1 MNNLG
6 SQVTRSI
13 LFEDEFEYGIDPN
26 TWVYDLGNGTDRGI
40 PGWGNGELQSY
51 TTENS
56 FTENGSLIIE
66 AREESLDNRAYT
78 SSRMTTRGTVS
89 FETGLLEVTAKM
101 PEGKGLWPAIWLLGD
116 NHFQVGWPNTGEIDI
131 AELKG
136 SEPSVTHTT
145 THWSNFDGSHL
156 YRGEATDTGQSLA
169 ESFHVYG
176 LEKTSTS
183 LSWLLDGDVIYTQNL
198 NTYPGGSEL
207 SESFYLLLNL
217 AVGGQWWDG
226 NPDGT
231 TTFPAR
237 MEIDSVKISS
247 LEYEINL
254 FSTSVA
260 DGSLVGTDDADRFTI
275 SLGKA
280 YISAQGAAD
289 QIILEPIGQWT
300 ELYVAE
306 HHDYQGAQ
314 IGKQISI
321 TGKNR
326 FSSTIDGGEGI
337 DTITL
342 SEGNDAFFYHDAFT
356 DHHSALQ
363 TTVDH
368 DGRTTVARVSNLEV
382 IDASDGDDIIDL
394 TSPIFSMRGSQ
405 ITVMGGDGNDILWG
419 NDGNDILDGG
429 AGDDQITGGN
439 GYNILSGGF
448 GSDAFQLTSTQSIN
462 RITDFQLEQSDSIT
476 FLIREGIDNA
486 SSVTKV
492 NPASNGF
499 ITEVLTFDVGT
510 DISNGSNGATIT
522 SSGPSGTTGEV
533 LKITDSS
540 PDHWAY
546 TVIKTLSDSSSFL
559 SDTDKT
565 VSLRVWSPESGTRIL
580 MKFEDESGNSNP
592 IELSQTT
599 TQAQSWEILTW
610 DFEGIYNDSLTL
622 NKAVLFINGGEIGD
636 GQTYYFD
643 DFTYEAFSTQTI
655 GQTVLNELSGALNL
669 NEDQEAEIA
678 LFDGDAFRLGDN
690 YLLVESLSQQDI
702 SADIIQA
709 DII

>member
-1 MNNLG
+1 LNSLG

-13 LFEDEFEYGIDPN
+13 LFEDEFKYGIDPN
-26 TWVYDLGNGTDRGI
+26 IWVYDLGNGTDRGI

-183 LSWLLDGDVIYTQNL
+183 LSWLLDGNVIYTQNL

-306 HHDYQGAQ
+306 HHDYQGIQ

-356 DHHSALQ
+356 DHHYALQ

-368 DGRTTVARVSNLEV
+368 DGRTTV
-382 IDASDGDDIIDL
+382 
-394 TSPIFSMRGSQ
+394 
-405 ITVMGGDGNDILWG
+405 
-419 NDGNDILDGG
+419 
-429 AGDDQITGGN
+429 
-439 GYNILSGGF
+439 
-448 GSDAFQLTSTQSIN
+448 
-462 RITDFQLEQSDSIT
+462 
-476 FLIREGIDNA
+476 
-486 SSVTKV
+486 
-492 NPASNGF
+492 
-499 ITEVLTFDVGT
+499 
-510 DISNGSNGATIT
+510 
-522 SSGPSGTTGEV
+522 
-533 LKITDSS
+533 
-540 PDHWAY
+540 
-546 TVIKTLSDSSSFL
+546 
-559 SDTDKT
+559 
-565 VSLRVWSPESGTRIL
+565 WSPEQSTNVLLKLENKGDYTRAV
-580 MKFEDESGNSNP
+580 
-592 IELSQTT
+592 ELSQATSKVD
-599 TQAQSWEILTW
+599 QWETLVW
-610 DFEGIYNDSLTL
+610 DFTGLGSATETYD
-622 NKAVLFINGGEIGD
+622 KAVIFINGGQNGNDSYTYYLDNLVYQTQKDRTVGEVILEEIGD
-636 GQTYYFD
+636 QIPMTATQISEVQLFD
-643 DFTYEAFSTQTI
+643 DLGVRYGESYLLLHDITEAAFSADLDYVET
-655 GQTVLNELSGALNL
+655 
-669 NEDQEAEIA
+669 EI
-678 LFDGDAFRLGDN
+678 
-690 YLLVESLSQQDI
+690 I
-702 SADIIQA
+702 
-709 DII
+709 